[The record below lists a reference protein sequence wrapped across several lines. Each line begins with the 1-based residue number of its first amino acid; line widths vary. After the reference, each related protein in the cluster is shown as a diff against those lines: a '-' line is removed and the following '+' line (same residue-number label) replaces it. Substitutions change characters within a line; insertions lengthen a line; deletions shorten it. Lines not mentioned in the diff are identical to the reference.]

1 MIGLALLAPLSSFAE
16 ENGANKK
23 KPNIIYILADDLGIS
38 ELGCYGQQLIETPNI
53 DRLSQEGMTF
63 SNHYS
68 GTAVSAPSRCVL
80 FTGLH
85 TGHAYIR
92 GNDEMASRG
101 NVWNHKAVLADSTL
115 EGQRPVPAET
125 VMIPAV
131 MKQAGYTTACIGK
144 WGLGYPGSASTPNKM
159 GFDFFYGYNCQLL
172 AHSYYPDHLWDNDK
186 RVELEDNNLN
196 VQYGKGTYSQDLIH
210 GKALEYLDNMNPDEP
225 FFMWYPTIIPH
236 AELIVP
242 EDSIIQKFRG
252 MYPEKPYKGTEP
264 GSPAFRKGGYC
275 SQFHPHATFAAM
287 VYRLDVYVG
296 QIIQKLKDKGLYD
309 NTIIIFASDNGPHM
323 EGGADPDF
331 FNSNGI
337 YRGYKRDLYEGGIRV
352 PMIISWPGHVQ
363 PNTETDFM
371 CSFWDVLPTFEEI
384 IHPKAQQKEM
394 DGVSML
400 PLLENRKGQKEHE
413 FLYFEFQELNGRQA
427 VRKGPWK
434 LVHMN
439 IRGDKPYYELYNLAS
454 DPSERHNILDQY
466 PEKVAE
472 LKDIMVRE
480 HRPDPNWPLL
490 KEEKAK

>member
-1 MIGLALLAPLSSFAE
+1 
-16 ENGANKK
+16 
-23 KPNIIYILADDLGIS
+23 
-38 ELGCYGQQLIETPNI
+38 
-53 DRLSQEGMTF
+53 
-63 SNHYS
+63 
-68 GTAVSAPSRCVL
+68 
-80 FTGLH
+80 
-85 TGHAYIR
+85 
-92 GNDEMASRG
+92 
-101 NVWNHKAVLADSTL
+101 
-115 EGQRPVPAET
+115 
-125 VMIPAV
+125 
-131 MKQAGYTTACIGK
+131 MKDAGYKTSAFGK
-144 WGLGYPGSASTPNKM
+144 WGLGYIGSTGDPKNQ
-159 GFDFFYGYNCQLL
+159 GCDTFYGYNCQLL

-384 IHPKAQQKEM
+384 IHPKAKQKEM

-480 HRPDPNWPLL
+480 HRSDPNWPLL
-490 KEEKAK
+490 KEEKEK

>member
-1 MIGLALLAPLSSFAE
+1 
-16 ENGANKK
+16 
-23 KPNIIYILADDLGIS
+23 
-38 ELGCYGQQLIETPNI
+38 
-53 DRLSQEGMTF
+53 MTT
-63 SNHYS
+63 N
-68 GTAVSAPSRCVL
+68 
-80 FTGLH
+80 
-85 TGHAYIR
+85 
-92 GNDEMASRG
+92 
-101 NVWNHKAVLADSTL
+101 
-115 EGQRPVPAET
+115 
-125 VMIPAV
+125 
-131 MKQAGYTTACIGK
+131 
-144 WGLGYPGSASTPNKM
+144 
-159 GFDFFYGYNCQLL
+159 
-172 AHSYYPDHLWDNDK
+172 
-186 RVELEDNNLN
+186 
-196 VQYGKGTYSQDLIH
+196 
-210 GKALEYLDNMNPDEP
+210 
-225 FFMWYPTIIPH
+225 
-236 AELIVP
+236 
-242 EDSIIQKFRG
+242 
-252 MYPEKPYKGTEP
+252 
-264 GSPAFRKGGYC
+264 
-275 SQFHPHATFAAM
+275 
-287 VYRLDVYVG
+287 
-296 QIIQKLKDKGLYD
+296 
-309 NTIIIFASDNGPHM
+309 
-323 EGGADPDF
+323 PDF

-384 IHPKAQQKEM
+384 IHPKAKQKEM